1 MSVNAKAMITAF
13 VSGLVFAAGLVLG
26 GMTDPKK
33 VQGFLDVGGIASGRW
48 DASLA
53 FVMGGALLVSYFAFR
68 GATGRR
74 APWFASTFKLPMRG
88 DIDAPLIVGAV
99 LFGAGWGIAGY
110 CPGPALASVLTG
122 GKDML
127 IFVAAMLGGM
137 IAAKLWLRR
146 GHSDGI

>member
-1 MSVNAKAMITAF
+1 MQKNAKSMVAAF

-33 VQGFLDVGGIASGRW
+33 VQAFLDVGGIASGRW

-68 GATGRR
+68 GATGHNV
-74 APWFASTFKLPMRG
+74 PWFAPKFELPTRR
-88 DIDAPLIVGAV
+88 DIDAPLVIGAV
-99 LFGAGWGIAGY
+99 LFGAGWGLAGY

-122 GKDML
+122 GVDVL
-127 IFVAAMLGGM
+127 VFVAAMLIGM
-137 IAAKLWLRR
+137 ALAKWWQRR
-146 GHSDGI
+146 G